1 MGLFSRRQEA
11 RQARREPILA
21 TPAPETRSAARF
33 SDGWGAMASGAAG
46 GGGHAADNLS
56 AILAVVELISATVA
70 SLPASIVVDSPSGRI
85 PAAPG
90 TPANRILEQPNALH
104 SWPEWVQFT
113 VASMLTHGNA
123 LSYVGTDGRGAP
135 ATIAPVPWP
144 WVSPLIIPSAGG
156 GLPRLVFDVPSHAT
170 PEARLL
176 GIPGRILDS
185 EAAHFR
191 ARSDNCIA
199 GRSVISRAAAVCRE
213 GQALGTAAEA
223 IWRNGIRPSGMF
235 KSPGVLTEKTRGEAR
250 VMMDRF
256 TGSQN
261 AGRVPL
267 MEGGWTYEQIGLS
280 SVDAEFLAT
289 RRLNVEEIAR
299 VFRVPVGLIQPGAG
313 VQPYEAMVAAFGQ
326 LCLAPLVAVLEAEFS
341 AAVQPPG
348 QYLQLD
354 LSGMLRGSYS
364 GMMGANSVAVQA
376 GILTPND
383 ARRAAGL
390 PALPDGDALRVGAAP
405 SFPAD
410 AAGVPSLAPKPGPG
424 AGALGTPG
432 TNAGDGSGG

>member
-11 RQARREPILA
+11 RQVRREPILA
-21 TPAPETRSAARF
+21 APAPEVRSAARF
-33 SDGWGAMASGAAG
+33 SDGWGAVASGAAG
-46 GGGHAADNLS
+46 GGGHYADNLS

-70 SLPASIVVDSPSGRI
+70 SLPASIVVDSPAGRI
-85 PAAPG
+85 PAPPG
-90 TPANRILEQPNALH
+90 TPGNRILAQPNGLH

-135 ATIAPVPWP
+135 ATLTPCPWP
-144 WVSPLIIPSAGG
+144 WVSPLIIPGAGG
-156 GLPRLVFDVPSHAT
+156 PRLVFDVLHST

-176 GIPGRILDS
+176 GLPGRILDS

-191 ARSDNCIA
+191 SRADNGVI

-213 GQALGTAAEA
+213 GTLLGDAASA
-223 IWRNGIRPSGMF
+223 IWRHGMRPSAVMT
-235 KSPGVLTEKTRGEAR
+235 SPTVLTEKNRAEAR
-250 VMMDRF
+250 LMLDRL
-256 TGSQN
+256 TGAMN

-267 MEGGWTYEQIGLS
+267 MEGGFTFQQVGMS
-280 SVDAEFLAT
+280 SVDQEFLAT

-299 VFRVPVGLIQPGAG
+299 VFRCPVGLIQPGAG

-341 AAVQPPG
+341 AAVLPFG

-390 PALPDGDALRVGAAP
+390 PALPDGDTLRVGAAP

-424 AGALGTPG
+424 AGALGNPG
-432 TNAGDGSGG
+432 TNENGGSGG